1 MKEVRLTAVALSA
14 LLLLGLNETGFT
26 QEKPGG
32 QRVLIGFKDG
42 VGQQAAES
50 RQIWVR
56 NLGAEVHHSFHF
68 LPLVSARLP
77 ENLVAKLKDRAEIAY
92 VEEDIIMHAIQQET
106 PWGVDRIDAELVWNT
121 NTGKGVN
128 VAILDTGIDYDHP
141 DLASNIVGGINYAGY
156 WWRDGSTNK
165 LYWDDKYGHGSHCAG
180 IVAAVNNTI
189 GVVGVAPGASL
200 WAVKVLGDDGIGYVS
215 DIIQGLEWCVD
226 NAIDIVSMSFGS
238 VEYSESLDNACYAT
252 YAAGV
257 LLVAA
262 AGNENG
268 GAVHYPGACGSVIA
282 VSATNANNLIANFSS
297 TGPEVELAAP
307 GVDIKSTYWYGAYG
321 LGSGTS
327 MACPHVA
334 GAAALVWAA
343 EPSLTPEQVR
353 LRLRQTAEDL
363 GPVGRDN
370 LYGYGLVNAAAAAA
384 QAEDIHDVA
393 VSAISAPSSVTA
405 GDTDVIDITI
415 QNQGTSG
422 ESFDVVLR
430 DDTAGASIGTKS
442 ISLAAATSTTIS
454 FAWDTSGASSGSHTL
469 TATAGPVTDET
480 DTADNSKS
488 TTITVD
494 MPVEPLT
501 DIAITAVSG
510 PGTVMQGDV
519 ASVQVTVGN
528 VGNQDVTSDI
538 TVFLDDDT
546 DGIAIGTQTTGGGL
560 PAGASTTLTCSWQT
574 GDSTSVGDHSLTAS
588 HDLADDDA
596 SNDSKNTVITV
607 TERPAAPIAYVNIEM
622 TKQSLW
628 KWWRATATVT
638 IIDAQAARIEGA
650 TVQGHWSGVYE
661 RNVSGITGNGQVTFW
676 TGWVQIS
683 GIATFTV
690 DRVVKNSQE
699 YLLWDETSDSISN

>member
-1 MKEVRLTAVALSA
+1 MKKVCMTAVALLA

-26 QEKPGG
+26 QENSGG

-56 NLGAEVHHSFHF
+56 NLGGQVHYSFHF

-77 ENLVAKLKDRAEIAY
+77 ENLIAKVKDRAEIAY

-141 DLASNIVGGINYAGY
+141 DLASNIAGGINYAGY

-165 LYWDDKYGHGSHCAG
+165 AYWDDKNGHGSHCAG

-200 WAVKVLGDDGIGYVS
+200 WAVKVLGDDGYGYIS

-238 VEYSESLDNACYAT
+238 VEYSQSLDNACYAT

-257 LLVAA
+257 LLVGA

-282 VSATNANNLIANFSS
+282 VSATNASNLIADFSS

-307 GVDIKSTYWYGAYG
+307 GVNIKSTYRYGAYG

-370 LYGYGLVNAAAAAA
+370 LYGYGLVDAAAAAA

-405 GDTDVIDITI
+405 GDTAVIDVTV

-422 ESFDVVLR
+422 ESFNVVLR
-430 DDTAGASIGTKS
+430 DDTAGASIGAKS

-480 DTADNSKS
+480 HTTDNSKS
-488 TTITVD
+488 TAVTVD
-494 MPVEPLT
+494 VPVEPVT

-510 PGTVMQGDV
+510 PGTVVQGDV

-528 VGNQDVTSDI
+528 VGSQDVTSDI

-546 DGIAIGTQTTGGGL
+546 DGITVGTQTIDGGL

-596 SNDSKNTVITV
+596 GNNSASMTV
-607 TERPAAPIAYVNIEM
+607 TVQKRPAAPIAYVNIDM
-622 TKQSLW
+622 AKQSLW
-628 KWWRATATVT
+628 KWWRATATIT

-661 RNVSGITGNGQVTFW
+661 RNVSGITSNGQATFW

-683 GIATFTV
+683 GIATFTI
-690 DRVVKNSQE
+690 DRVVKNGQE